1 MLNISW
7 MHRVQKKEQRAN
19 RSVPRATPNRS
30 SPFRARQKGGGNDR
44 SVVAL
49 FLLQRCDDASGHS
62 SFLLNA
68 SIELIGSNQSISC
81 GDKGEKGGPRKK
93 APELGNRIRHP
104 RAPSFSAPPPSFRP
118 QKTSTST
125 PLQTKK
131 QVDNPSN
138 HGPPPQPLPPRRGA
152 PPRLFDPLR
161 HPLLRFQ
168 REGGQFQHP
177 PADRRR
183 RMAPRPR
190 DIFWGEPRA
199 RRDV

>member
-7 MHRVQKKEQRAN
+7 MHRGQKKEQRAN

-68 SIELIGSNQSISC
+68 SIELIDSNQSLSC

-93 APELGNRIRHP
+93 ARELGNRIRHP
-104 RAPSFSAPPPSFRP
+104 RAPSFSAPPPSFRSKNLDLNTSSNK
-118 QKTSTST
+118 KTGRQPIEPWPASSTT
-125 PLQTKK
+125 PSSPGC
-131 QVDNPSN
+131 PSS
-138 HGPPPQPLPPRRGA
+138 P
-152 PPRLFDPLR
+152 F
-161 HPLLRFQ
+161 
-168 REGGQFQHP
+168 
-177 PADRRR
+177 
-183 RMAPRPR
+183 
-190 DIFWGEPRA
+190 
-199 RRDV
+199 